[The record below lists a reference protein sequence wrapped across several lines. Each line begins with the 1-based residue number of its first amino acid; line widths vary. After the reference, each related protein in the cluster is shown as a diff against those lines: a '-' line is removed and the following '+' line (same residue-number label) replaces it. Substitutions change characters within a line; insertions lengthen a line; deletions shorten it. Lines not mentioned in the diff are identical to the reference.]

1 MKHHR
6 IQRGKAREILFASL
20 LLAALS
26 TVEPL
31 AAAGAPTLPESVAVE
46 PSIQATSVTAEA
58 VPHRAPKTIRVTAT
72 GYSSTPDQT
81 DDSPFITAANTSV
94 RDGVVAAN
102 FLPFG
107 TKIMIPAYAGNK
119 VYTVEDRMHRRFS
132 VDYIDLWF
140 PNRAQANSFGKR
152 EVEIVILALK

>member
-1 MKHHR
+1 MKYHY
-6 IQRGKAREILFASL
+6 IQRGKARKILPAFL

-31 AAAGAPTLPESVAVE
+31 AAVGAPTLPTSIAIE

-58 VPHRAPKTIRVTAT
+58 TAHRAPKTIKVVAT

-81 DDSPFITAANTSV
+81 DDSPFITAANTFV

-107 TKIMIPAYAGNK
+107 TKIMIPAYAGSK
-119 VYTVEDRMHRRFS
+119 IYTVEDRMHRRFS
-132 VDYIDLWF
+132 ADYIDLWF
-140 PNRAQANSFGKR
+140 PSRAQASSFGKR
-152 EVEIVILALK
+152 EVEIIILALR